1 MLEVADDR
9 SGRGSFIMSSQL
21 PVDSWHQTFA
31 NSTLAD
37 AILDRVV
44 HGSYRIN
51 LTGPS
56 RRKNKTGSNEQQT

>member
-9 SGRGSFIMSSQL
+9 TGRGSFIMSSQL
-21 PVDSWHQTFA
+21 PVESWHQTFA
-31 NSTLAD
+31 NSTLDD

-44 HGSYRIN
+44 CGSYRIN

-56 RRKNKTGSNEQQT
+56 RRKTKAGSNEQ